1 MSYTCPV
8 CNYCLFK
15 YKYASC
21 RHTVGKYLV
30 FVYWDTEVRIYI
42 QANYSDKNSRIT
54 LNSPK
59 RLDEEYIDKMML
71 LK

>member
-8 CNYCLFK
+8 CDYCL
-15 YKYASC
+15 YDYASC
-21 RHTVGKYLV
+21 SHTVGKYLV

-59 RLDEEYIDKMML
+59 RLDEEYIDMLML